1 MRSRRKNLELACRLA
16 AFALLGWLLGGSL
29 MPMAGRRLERA
40 STNAIAVRLSQWTRA
55 PSNALLHADL
65 GTPPEPGIVAC
76 LAALQHSGHAVT
88 WSGSPPAVAMS
99 SEALA
104 DPRGS
109 VRID

>member
-1 MRSRRKNLELACRLA
+1 M
-16 AFALLGWLLGGSL
+16 G
-29 MPMAGRRLERA
+29 GRRLERA
-40 STNAIAVRLSQWTRA
+40 SVNAIAVRLPAWTRA
-55 PSNALLHADL
+55 PTNVLLHADL
-65 GTPPEPGIVAC
+65 VTTPEAWIVDW

-109 VRID
+109 VRIGAP